1 MRRSDLDQQP
11 RRYSTLAERR
21 DVVEQFRK
29 SGLTQADFAAE
40 HRLTLS
46 TLTRWLRNNRGPHAE
61 DQPNRNG
68 AGLQFHSLA
77 FPTAAAW
84 TAEVQL
90 PNGATVRLHGNT
102 TPELAAAILRA
113 SR

>member
-1 MRRSDLDQQP
+1 M
-11 RRYSTLAERR
+11 AELF
-21 DVVEQFRK
+21 EK
-29 SGLTQADFAAE
+29 SGMTQMDFAAE

-46 TLTRWLRNNRGPHAE
+46 TLTRWLRDTRGCPGKE
-61 DQPNRNG
+61 LEETNG
-68 AGLQFHSLA
+68 AGVQFQSLA
-77 FPTAAAW
+77 FPAPAAW

-90 PNGATVRLHGNT
+90 PNGTTVRLNANT